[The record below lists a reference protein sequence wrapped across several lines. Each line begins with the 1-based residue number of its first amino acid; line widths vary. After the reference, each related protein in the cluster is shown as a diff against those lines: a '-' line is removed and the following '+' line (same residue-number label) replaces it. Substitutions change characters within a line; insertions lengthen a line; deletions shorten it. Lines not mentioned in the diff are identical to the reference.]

1 MKYSKPKAFTEIE
14 LFNPSGSNPLI
25 RREINRDKNNSIW
38 ILNGKTSQ
46 MKEASLFLHNWFINT
61 TGLSTLLQV
70 QKVVSDM
77 NVQLSN
83 KCQFLPQVRIHHH
96 LFVSV
101 DHNNYK
107 GFIIH

>member
-25 RREINRDKNNSIW
+25 RREINRDTNNSLW
-38 ILNGKTSQ
+38 ILNGKSCQ
-46 MKEASLFLHNWFINT
+46 MKEVNLILSRVNC
-61 TGLSTLLQV
+61 LSTLIQV

-83 KCQFLPQVRIHHH
+83 KCQFLPQVRNYEHS
-96 LFVSV
+96 FVLTNLN
-101 DHNNYK
+101 D
-107 GFIIH
+107 